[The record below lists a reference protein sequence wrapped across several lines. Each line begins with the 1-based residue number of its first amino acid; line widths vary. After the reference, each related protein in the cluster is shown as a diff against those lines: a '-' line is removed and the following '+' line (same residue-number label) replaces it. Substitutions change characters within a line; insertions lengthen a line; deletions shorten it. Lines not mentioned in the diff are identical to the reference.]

1 MEVVGLLFAF
11 LWASFFMVG
20 WFVPRLIG
28 EFLAGH
34 GEKKERDRCA
44 GLVRAA
50 LETPRD
56 LETHEA
62 LHDLLRKI
70 DPSLDPS

>member
-1 MEVVGLLFAF
+1 MDMTVFFSVVSVFCFVAGL
-11 LWASFFMVG
+11 SG
-20 WFVPRLIG
+20 PPLIEG
-28 EFLAGH
+28 VLVH
-34 GEKKERDRCA
+34 RGEKKERDRCA

-50 LETPRD
+50 LEIPRD

-70 DPSLDPS
+70 DPSSDPS